1 MPADVLWSPRADRVE
16 SSRLKQF
23 IDRFAPGF
31 EDYAALH
38 RWSVTQPTA
47 FWKAVADHCGLELAR
62 EPVSIVTDFD
72 RMPGARWFEGAT
84 LSYAGN
90 LLSGDADRKAIV
102 FASERGD
109 RRELTLGELRRQVAA
124 VAAALESF
132 GIRQGDRV
140 AGILPNSP
148 DCVVAALA
156 ATSIGAVWSSCSPDF
171 GTDSLLDRLRQIGP
185 KLIFGVDG
193 YRYAGK
199 TIDCLPRL
207 AQVVG
212 ELASVGRVVVSP
224 YIGSGLP
231 CLPNLPDAVP
241 FPELIAADAGLASA
255 DTGLASADTGLAS
268 ADVPLYADV
277 AFDHPLFI
285 MFSSGTT
292 GPPKCIVHGTGG
304 TLLQHLKE
312 HQLHCD
318 IRPGDRVFYYTT
330 TGWMMWNWLLST
342 LASGATL
349 VLYDGAPLDPD
360 PGVLWRLIDEER
372 VTAFGTSARYLSAL
386 EKTGFA
392 PAKQMALEN
401 LKTIFSTGSPL
412 APSSFDYVYDRIKG
426 DLHLAS
432 ISGGTDLISC
442 FVLGNPM
449 LPIRRGEIQ
458 CKGLGMDVRIL
469 DPAGNEIRG
478 AKGELVCAS
487 PFPSMPV
494 GFWNDPT
501 GSAYASAYFERYP
514 GVWHHGDFA
523 ELTVEGGIVMHG
535 RSDATLN
542 PGGIRIGT
550 AEIYRILER
559 LPEVADAVVVGQS
572 WDGDTRI
579 VLFVVPAAGHP
590 LDDGLIAT
598 IRSALRAGASPHHV
612 PARIVAVGDIPRTLS
627 GKISERAV
635 HDAVHGRDIANVKAL
650 ANPDA
655 LAEFRNRAELRT

>member
-1 MPADVLWSPRADRVE
+1 MPADAVWSPSADRVE
-16 SSRLKQF
+16 SSRLKSF
-23 IDRFAPGF
+23 IDRFAPGL
-31 EDYAALH
+31 EDYSTLH
-38 RWSVTQPTA
+38 HWSITQPA
-47 FWKAVADHCGLELAR
+47 RFWQAVADHCDLKLAS
-62 EPVSIVTDFD
+62 EPGSIVEDFD
-72 RMPGARWFEGAT
+72 RMPGARWFEGAR
-84 LSYAGN
+84 LNYADN
-90 LLSGDADRKAIV
+90 LLSGDADRTAIAFV
-102 FASERGD
+102 NERGD
-109 RRELTLGELRRQVAA
+109 RRELSIGELRRQVAA

-132 GIRQGDRV
+132 GIGAGDRV

-148 DCVVAALA
+148 DCVIAALA
-156 ATSIGAVWSSCSPDF
+156 AASIGAVWSSCSPDF
-171 GTDSLLDRLRQIGP
+171 GTESLLDRLRQIEP
-185 KLIFGVDG
+185 KAVFGVDG
-193 YRYAGK
+193 YRYGGK
-199 TIDCLPRL
+199 TIDCLPGL
-207 AQVVG
+207 AQVAA
-212 ELASVGRVVVSP
+212 ELPSVDRVVVSP
-224 YIGSGLP
+224 YLGSGLAS
-231 CLPNLPDAVP
+231 LPDAVA
-241 FPELIAADAGLASA
+241 FPELLEADA
-255 DTGLASADTGLAS
+255 
-268 ADVPLYADV
+268 PLTCADV
-277 AFDHPLFI
+277 AFGHPLFI

-292 GPPKCIVHGTGG
+292 GPPKCIVHGVGG

-318 IRPGDRVFYYTT
+318 IKPGDRVFYYTT

-360 PGVLWRLIDEER
+360 PGVLWRLIEDEG

-386 EKTGFA
+386 EKTGFE
-392 PAKQMALEN
+392 PARNVSLDR
-401 LKTIFSTGSPL
+401 LRTIFSTGSPL
-412 APSSFDYVYDRIKG
+412 APSSFDFVYGHVKA

-449 LPIRRGEIQ
+449 LPVYRGEIQ

-469 DPAGNEIRG
+469 DETGCEIRG

-494 GFWNDPT
+494 AFWNDPT
-501 GSAYASAYFERYP
+501 GSAYTSAYFERYP

-523 ELTVEGGIVMHG
+523 ELTEHGGIVMHG

-550 AEIYRILER
+550 AEIYRILEN
-559 LPEVADAVVVGQS
+559 LPAIADSVVVGQS

-579 VLFVVPAAGHP
+579 VLFVVPAARRP
-590 LDDGLIAT
+590 LDDALIAT
-598 IRSALRAGASPHHV
+598 IRDALRSGASPHHV
-612 PARIVAVGDIPRTLS
+612 PARIVAVSDIPRTLS

-635 HDAVHGRDIANVKAL
+635 VDAIHGREVANLTAL

-655 LAEFRNRAELRT
+655 LAEFRDRAELGT